1 MKKLLLLFVLFYASL
16 MTMAQ
21 DVIVKKDGSTIQSKV
36 LEING
41 TEIKYKKWSNL
52 EGPLYNINK
61 NEIYSIN
68 YQNGEVELITIE
80 TNPQSSYS
88 NNERMERKGMDLALN
103 GRKLYGEEIRFLVGD
118 QNYQTYLS
126 ARKQIGTGN
135 IFAII
140 FGASLGTTIVL
151 VLFKEWDAAIISGVI
166 ADVSLP
172 LLCVLKGV
180 GKGRIN
186 WVADEYNINRRAS
199 ACFYQIS
206 PSIMKCNSMMSQ
218 NNLGLGLTFSVN
230 F

>member
-1 MKKLLLLFVLFYASL
+1 
-16 MTMAQ
+16 
-21 DVIVKKDGSTIQSKV
+21 
-36 LEING
+36 
-41 TEIKYKKWSNL
+41 
-52 EGPLYNINK
+52 
-61 NEIYSIN
+61 
-68 YQNGEVELITIE
+68 
-80 TNPQSSYS
+80 
-88 NNERMERKGMDLALN
+88 MERDGMDLALN

-151 VLFKEWDAAIISGVI
+151 VFVKEWNAAIISGVV

-172 LLCVLKGV
+172 LMCVLKGV

-186 WVADEYNINRRAS
+186 WVADEYNRNRRAS

-206 PSIMKCNSMMSQ
+206 PSILKCNPMVSQ
-218 NNLGLGLTFSVN
+218 NNLGLGLTFSLN

>member
-1 MKKLLLLFVLFYASL
+1 MKKLSLLFVLFCTSL
-16 MTMAQ
+16 MVMAQ

-36 LEING
+36 MEISG

-68 YQNGEVELITIE
+68 YQNGEVELITVE
-80 TNPQSSYS
+80 TIPKSTYS
-88 NNERMERKGMDLALN
+88 NNERMERDGMDLALN

-151 VLFKEWDAAIISGVI
+151 VFVKEWNAAIISGVV

-172 LLCVLKGV
+172 LMCVLKGV

-186 WVADEYNINRRAS
+186 WVADEYNRNRRAS

-206 PSIMKCNSMMSQ
+206 PSILKCNPMVSQ
-218 NNLGLGLTFSVN
+218 NNLGLGLTFSLN